1 LYISPFLSSVSG
13 TEEVPEER
21 LFELQARLCKFMS
34 HPLRLRLLEFLE
46 SQERSVSELVE
57 LTGEPQP
64 VVSRHLAYMQQL
76 GIVTSER
83 RGTKVYYKVRYPE
96 LREAC
101 KILRGVLVKILK
113 EGRSLALISE

>member
-1 LYISPFLSSVSG
+1 MSG
-13 TEEVPEER
+13 IEEVPDER

-34 HPLRLRLLEFLE
+34 HPLRLRLLELLE
-46 SQERSVSELVE
+46 SQERNVSELVE

-76 GIVTSER
+76 GIVSSER
-83 RGTKVYYKVRYPE
+83 RGTKVYYKLRYPE